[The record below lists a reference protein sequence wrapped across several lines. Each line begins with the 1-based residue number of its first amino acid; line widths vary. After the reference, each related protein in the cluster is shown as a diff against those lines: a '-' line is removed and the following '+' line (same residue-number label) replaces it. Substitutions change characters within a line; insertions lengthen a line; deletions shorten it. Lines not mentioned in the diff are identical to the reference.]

1 MDSTATPVSRP
12 RRLTRTL
19 TVFALSALAALGLSA
34 AASALPPIGN
44 PPPPP
49 PPPVT
54 KPNLV
59 ISDAAVTAIGT
70 AQWEVRYTV
79 KNNGPIGSLGFSV
92 DAHQDGWGLLK
103 SSSQVG
109 LGAGASRTE
118 VMTFPRNANCYLA
131 VRFTADSKSVIVE
144 SSEADNVRWAVGHTG
159 PTCATLP
166 RYTVKAVSFHA
177 VDETGADWLGSDEP
191 YWIFNGVG
199 APGTERSTASRVF
212 GDVDT
217 GDTVSFGSTEG
228 CLYLSCAGGAAP
240 NGMGFSIA
248 VWEKDLGYV
257 SQTLTNYANFFKS
270 IGGVT
275 DPYAGPIAWLGSA
288 LVKVGDALDYINS
301 WAADDL
307 VGSQTYAYSATTL
320 ASRLPAAGQ
329 SFTDTR
335 TYTGGGGT
343 YTMTTLVT
351 RVA

>member
-1 MDSTATPVSRP
+1 MDTATLVSRP

-19 TVFALSALAALGLSA
+19 AVLALSALAALGLSA
-34 AASALPPIGN
+34 AASALPPIGT

-79 KNNGPIGSLGFSV
+79 TNRGPIGSLGFSV

-159 PTCATLP
+159 ATCATLP

-177 VDETGADWLGSDEP
+177 VDETGTDWLGSDEP
-191 YWIFNGVG
+191 FWIFNSVGVD
-199 APGTERSTASRVF
+199 GTALTTKSRVF

-217 GDTVSFGSTEG
+217 GDTVSFGATEG
-228 CLYLSCAGGAAP
+228 CIYVSCAGGTAP
-240 NGMGFSIA
+240 NGIGVS
-248 VWEKDLGYV
+248 VQLWEKDLGYV
-257 SQTLTNYANFFKS
+257 NQTLENMALGFRT
-270 IGGVT
+270 IGGLA
-275 DPYAGPIAWLGSA
+275 DPYHGPVAWIGTA
-288 LVKVGDALDYINS
+288 LVKVGDVLDYINS

-307 VGSQTYAYSATTL
+307 VGTQTYTHSAVSL
-320 ASRLPAAGQ
+320 ASRAPLVGN